1 MKHLVLTTLIL
12 LSCLSSFA
20 QRSCGAMENL
30 QHQLAT
36 NPDMAIRME
45 AIENQT
51 QHFVQSGGD
60 HQRTLITIPVERF
73 YTVFVVI
80 KKVRLFFFFCHCS
93 LKFFRDILLPNFLF
107 PEHLRCDAPFR
118 VLFAYHLFYI
128 ESKYNKTA
136 LALEI

>member
-51 QHFVQSGGD
+51 QPLTVK
-60 HQRTLITIPVERF
+60 LIKIGQ
-73 YTVFVVI
+73 
-80 KKVRLFFFFCHCS
+80 FFFDS
-93 LKFFRDILLPNFLF
+93 VK
-107 PEHLRCDAPFR
+107 
-118 VLFAYHLFYI
+118 YHTI
-128 ESKYNKTA
+128 
-136 LALEI
+136 